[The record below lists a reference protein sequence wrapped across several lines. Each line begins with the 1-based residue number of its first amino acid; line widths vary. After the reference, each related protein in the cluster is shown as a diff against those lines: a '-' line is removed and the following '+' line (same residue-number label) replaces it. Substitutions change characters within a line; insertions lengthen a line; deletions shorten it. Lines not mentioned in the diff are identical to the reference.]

1 MDINDNLHQD
11 DLRQDDLHQKVLSLL
26 LDEAGVVLPDTELAA
41 LKQDTAIRSL
51 LNDLLTKVSAK
62 ADAFAMQAISVP
74 IDHIN
79 LADRIALADSE
90 AVTCPPER
98 VIAVAADIIAT
109 DIIAT
114 EIKNSQFVGETR
126 EQPTTATDDRQQS
139 ASLSQEK
146 THEAIGSEENIV
158 KEPNQQ
164 NERLLLAETLSAK
177 TLSAKTLEPNP
188 PADVLPPVDVLS
200 PIEIHH
206 KVPVEEES
214 WQAMLFSPFEQHA
227 NAASP
232 AAGTKPLRPG
242 QIPVGMPNPAN
253 CPPQYTQPKAKINI
267 ANARVGTPFHSDV
280 DISLD
285 NGAKAEIL
293 DVSFAKD
300 IGLIFD
306 QATSS
311 LSGTPTESGDIE
323 VTVTWSCHSAPYF
336 STKVLFIVNP
346 DPRSLWK
353 ILEPP
358 ADDRYFKENVDH
370 KLISAPGINIAAASR
385 RGRSHEH
392 VGSFRDDDFFISSNR
407 DTGWNIMLVAD
418 GAGSAKNSRKGSQIV
433 TETVGHYLS
442 AQLSGD
448 KGRELKER
456 IINWAPEDQ
465 RVVGETFIRQ
475 FHHASVIAINNI
487 KNESL
492 IAEETVKSYST
503 TLLAT
508 VSFRTGTELF
518 AAAFWMGDGAIAAYG
533 PVGKVRI
540 LGTPDSGE
548 YAGQTRFLDVDAV
561 GDPEFSKRVSI
572 GKWTGISHLVLM
584 TDGVSDPRFETDNGL
599 QNPQKWDAL
608 IAEISPCLS
617 DNPQA
622 AEQLAEW
629 LNFFSPGN
637 HDDRTIV
644 VSW

>member
-11 DLRQDDLHQKVLSLL
+11 DLRQDDVYQKVLRLL
-26 LDEAGVVLPDTELAA
+26 LDEAGIVLPETELVA

-51 LNDLLTKVSAK
+51 LNDLLASVSAK
-62 ADAFAMQAISVP
+62 AE
-74 IDHIN
+74 H
-79 LADRIALADSE
+79 LALA
-90 AVTCPPER
+90 
-98 VIAVAADIIAT
+98 
-109 DIIAT
+109 
-114 EIKNSQFVGETR
+114 NNET
-126 EQPTTATDDRQQS
+126 AIDDRQPLV
-139 ASLSQEK
+139 SLSEEK
-146 THEAIGSEENIV
+146 SHEVIGSEENIV
-158 KEPNQQ
+158 KEPDQH
-164 NERLLLAETLSAK
+164 NERLLLAE

-188 PADVLPPVDVLS
+188 PADVLP

-214 WQAMLFSPFEQHA
+214 WQAMLFSPIEQHA
-227 NAASP
+227 NTASS
-232 AAGTKPLRPG
+232 AAGTKLLRPG

-293 DVSFAKD
+293 DLSFAKD

-323 VTVTWSCHSAPYF
+323 ATVTWSCHSAPYF

-358 ADDRYFKENVDH
+358 ADDHYFKENVDH
-370 KLISAPGINIAAASR
+370 KLISAPGVNIAAASR

-392 VGSFRDDDFFISSNR
+392 VGSFRDDDFFISSNH

-456 IINWAPEDQ
+456 IINWTPEDQ

-518 AAAFWMGDGAIAAYG
+518 AAAFWMGDGVIAAYG
-533 PVGKVRI
+533 PVGRVRI

-608 IAEISPCLS
+608 IAEISPCLN

-637 HDDRTIV
+637 HDDRTMV